1 MGINKDMKLLV
12 NKKEEHLDDGITVSQ
27 LLQIRKMK
35 KAAVW
40 VNGIQL
46 LRAQYEDHILREGDE
61 VKLLRIVAGG

>member
-1 MGINKDMKLLV
+1 MGIDKDMKLLV
-12 NKKEEHLDDGITVSQ
+12 NKKEEHLDDGMTVSQ
-27 LLQIRKMK
+27 LLQIKKMK

-40 VNGIQL
+40 INGIQL

>member
-1 MGINKDMKLLV
+1 MGIDKDMKLLV
-12 NKKEEHLDDGITVSQ
+12 NKKEEYLDDGITVSQ